1 MRILLPP
8 VGAVLGPPGGPEW
21 EKAASVSTHSTEHPD
36 DVIIMECAYDVNNG
50 FSAAT
55 AAAFGSYMEPH
66 VMALR
71 RFRDEILLQ
80 NPAGRAFVR
89 AYYKYSP
96 PPADFIAARSWLR
109 ATVRILLLPVV
120 AFSWLALHQPLC
132 LAGLM
137 ILPLVGLIAL
147 RRRRNTA

>member
-1 MRILLPP
+1 MRPKRLLALICPALHP
-8 VGAVLGPPGGPEW
+8 VSL
-21 EKAASVSTHSTEHPD
+21 
-36 DVIIMECAYDVNNG
+36 
-50 FSAAT
+50 T
-55 AAAFGSYMEPH
+55 AET
-66 VMALR
+66 V
-71 RFRDEILLQ
+71 
-80 NPAGRAFVR
+80 PAGRAFVR

-120 AFSWLALHQPLC
+120 AFSWPALHQPLC

-137 ILPLVGLIAL
+137 ILPLVGLVAL

>member
-1 MRILLPP
+1 MKKAIALLLT
-8 VGAVLGPPGGPEW
+8 GAMLAMTACGGGGG
-21 EKAASVSTHSTEHPD
+21 AAGGNAGGGGGGGGGCF
-36 DVIIMECAYDVNNG
+36 I
-50 FSAAT
+50 AT
-55 AAAFGSYMEPH
+55 AAYGSYMEPH
-66 VMALR
+66 VMVLR
-71 RFRDEILLQ
+71 QFRDEILLQ

-120 AFSWLALHQPLC
+120 AFSWPALHQPLC

-137 ILPLVGLIAL
+137 ILPLVGLVAL